1 MRTDIRIVSVPDEEL
16 GGEMYQVARVTYD
29 DQGEIFVG
37 RYYIHYESPTMEGCL
52 LFVDEMYKASLKP
65 VLVKLDNGE
74 WE

>member
-1 MRTDIRIVSVPDEEL
+1 MRTDIRIVSIPDEEL
-16 GGEMYQVARVTYD
+16 GGEMYQVARVMYD
-29 DQGEIFVG
+29 DQGEIFG
-37 RYYIHYESPTMEGCL
+37 GMYIHYESPTMEGCL